1 MRKSPGARQVS
12 VLVTEALRLIA
23 NGDPLFTDAVNE
35 IPSPKQNPVRGRVTV
50 RDTGDVLM

>member
-1 MRKSPGARQVS
+1 MRNPPARQVS

-35 IPSPKQNPVRGRVTV
+35 VPSPVRGRVTV
-50 RDTGDVLM
+50 RDTGDVHL